1 MSNMLSLN
9 QEKLIRSLATKKGR
23 TESGFCLVEGE
34 KNVLEAGDL
43 VEFTFTPNDSKD
55 FASLVETVTPQPI
68 AAVARIPVHTKEEI
82 LKSDIIVVLDGVQD
96 PGNVGTILRLCLGFD
111 AALVLIESAD
121 PSNSKV
127 IRSSAGAFF
136 KTPWLEIPRP
146 GAEIELLSYGRDV
159 YRLEGEGKSEIISY
173 NQKGL
178 DVLPK
183 KLILIAG
190 SEGHGIKLDIK
201 GSSLNIPHNDKLE
214 SLNVANALAI
224 ILAGL
229 YKRLTF

>member
-68 AAVARIPVHTKEEI
+68 VAVARIPVHTKEEI

-146 GAEIELLSYGRDV
+146 GAEAELLSYGREI
-159 YRLEGEGKSEIISY
+159 YRLEGEGKSEVISF
-173 NQKGL
+173 NSKNL
-178 DVLPK
+178 STLPK
-183 KLILIAG
+183 KLLLVAG
-190 SEGHGIKLDIK
+190 SEGHGIKLEVA
-201 GSSLNIPHNDKLE
+201 GTSLTIPHSDKLE

-224 ILAGL
+224 VLAGL
-229 YKRLTF
+229 YTKD